1 MGVGTTS
8 CALPPVSLASTST
21 GESPRDEESEKASLL
36 PTKDRGSGAVWSPL
50 LYLFFWLQLQL
61 VGRVRAL
68 RNLSL
73 LPFFRPLGP
82 LFGTST
88 VYLILVPEPGVNQP
102 NPWRLLKDFLLFKYS
117 HWSQTE
123 EDDVTY
129 VNLYPASA
137 SVLEVRDFPKQKPG
151 KDWHK

>member
-1 MGVGTTS
+1 MGVGTTG

-21 GESPRDEESEKASLL
+21 GESSRDEESEKASLL
-36 PTKDRGSGAVWSPL
+36 PTKDRGSGAET
-50 LYLFFWLQLQL
+50 
-61 VGRVRAL
+61 AL

-102 NPWRLLKDFLLFKYS
+102 NPWRLLFRYAEKLASLF
-117 HWSQTE
+117 H
-123 EDDVTY
+123 
-129 VNLYPASA
+129 
-137 SVLEVRDFPKQKPG
+137 
-151 KDWHK
+151 